1 MTYGR
6 LTLSGLLLATVGS
19 LAVADV
25 PRIFVVQLTENSEAH
40 PGYESLPLDSHVAAA
55 LDEFGQVDPIVWS
68 MADSRF
74 RKIADERGFPLSLE
88 SPSQSEIV
96 SVSRSVGADY
106 VLVVWAMRNGRTV
119 RPVATL
125 YRGAGFKSI
134 WKFGDWERRMAPFF
148 AGESKPLNE
157 ADLKQFQST
166 YGSQV
171 QEIAATLIGD
181 QPDWDST
188 SQSIARTWAFLIRQ
202 GPFEKLPLSP
212 KHLLPEA
219 DPGTTVPLPIGV
231 ALPESQGGLAGV
243 EALISNGH
251 VELAVVQLRDMID
264 KEPFEDSYRMK
275 LAEILANQELFIE
288 AAREAIRGAQI
299 SKKPV
304 PFFQVGAR
312 YWLRAGLMDQA
323 RDSLNNVLARGG
335 ENREVEYMMGQY
347 YLRTGD
353 YSQSIE
359 WYAKAIRQG
368 PTPEIVYERAVA
380 FAFAGQIESS
390 LNDLASLVD
399 MPADRLEVSYAMMVE
414 TCEEQWEGIGVRLG
428 DRIPLLRIHKNDAE
442 MIAFAAKDNLMAKS
456 LSTLMEM
463 TPVPSHYKI
472 SHESRQ
478 LAHKLLFQSTTEIF
492 EFATTRREDLATE
505 GTMSLREAMKLL
517 PQVRRLFATDH
528 SSRRG

>member
-1 MTYGR
+1 
-6 LTLSGLLLATVGS
+6 
-19 LAVADV
+19 
-25 PRIFVVQLTENSEAH
+25 
-40 PGYESLPLDSHVAAA
+40 
-55 LDEFGQVDPIVWS
+55 
-68 MADSRF
+68 
-74 RKIADERGFPLSLE
+74 
-88 SPSQSEIV
+88 
-96 SVSRSVGADY
+96 
-106 VLVVWAMRNGRTV
+106 
-119 RPVATL
+119 
-125 YRGAGFKSI
+125 
-134 WKFGDWERRMAPFF
+134 
-148 AGESKPLNE
+148 
-157 ADLKQFQST
+157 
-166 YGSQV
+166 
-171 QEIAATLIGD
+171 
-181 QPDWDST
+181 
-188 SQSIARTWAFLIRQ
+188 
-202 GPFEKLPLSP
+202 
-212 KHLLPEA
+212 
-219 DPGTTVPLPIGV
+219 
-231 ALPESQGGLAGV
+231 
-243 EALISNGH
+243 
-251 VELAVVQLRDMID
+251 
-264 KEPFEDSYRMK
+264 
-275 LAEILANQELFIE
+275 
-288 AAREAIRGAQI
+288 
-299 SKKPV
+299 
-304 PFFQVGAR
+304 
-312 YWLRAGLMDQA
+312 MDQA